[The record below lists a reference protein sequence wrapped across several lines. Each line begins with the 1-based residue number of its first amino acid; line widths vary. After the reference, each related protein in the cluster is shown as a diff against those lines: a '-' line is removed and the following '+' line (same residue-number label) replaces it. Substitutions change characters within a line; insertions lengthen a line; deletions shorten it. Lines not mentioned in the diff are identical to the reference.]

1 MPWQEFPDPD
11 DTIHDWLK
19 SLYPAYRNAQV
30 DPSVLPAPD
39 KIDWD
44 SYWAGYNVTSFLVYE
59 SATNHPFM
67 ALGAKTIN
75 FTGIQI
81 VRVTYRWISGGKP
94 PELSKIRT
102 FVVRKLQENVSP
114 LPAALSN
121 AGIVQM
127 VPMESRMFVERNQT
141 AQQDFWTLEVQVQTK
156 VLNSIV

>member
-1 MPWQEFPDPD
+1 
-11 DTIHDWLK
+11 
-19 SLYPAYRNAQV
+19 
-30 DPSVLPAPD
+30 
-39 KIDWD
+39 
-44 SYWAGYNVTSFLVYE
+44 
-59 SATNHPFM
+59 M
-67 ALGAKTIN
+67 ALGAKTVN

-114 LPAALSN
+114 LPAALSS